1 MIYLNS
7 PENEEFVHAMVDSS
21 LLSKDIQIST
31 NYIFMN
37 QDKYKFNSVEK
48 EFNKEKYNKIIV
60 DSIGLKNDISIL
72 LSIFKYKII
81 KIKKII
87 NLKAIKINNEEK
99 KRKDLKI

>member
-1 MIYLNS
+1 MI
-7 PENEEFVHAMVDSS
+7 
-21 LLSKDIQIST
+21 
-31 NYIFMN
+31 
-37 QDKYKFNSVEK
+37 
-48 EFNKEKYNKIIV
+48 
-60 DSIGLKNDISIL
+60 ISIL